1 MAASRRSAALALA
14 GGLLLSVLWG
24 LVAVG
29 AVFDGREHRSQKRTP
44 ILAEEGVGQRPAG
57 WYREG
62 ADTVDGRQFSVV
74 GLVNGVPTA
83 PPPPGIPRWPV
94 PGEAF
99 VSPALLV
106 SAEADEVRHRYG
118 RLAGAIAPDGLT
130 DNAEFFVYY
139 QPPAPV
145 APAVENW
152 EPLARFGADTAYAW
166 AGEGRGLSRGQ
177 ARLLVAL
184 LGLPA
189 VFLAVVTLLSLL
201 PQAGRRASGISGAP
215 DRAVAPPRRTIG
227 DSLGPILGLLVGISA
242 AGLALAVLSR
252 RGFTLPLTE
261 YPVSAAD
268 LASTVGRLPLLG
280 AAVLLF
286 LSASLA
292 ALTVAHRLW
301 SRRLA
306 ARPTRRTPIRPT
318 GGRRFAELR
327 SELLQWTL
335 LIGSVLAVW
344 GAVTGGDTG
353 LVMVGLGVLASSLV
367 LPFLVVRLSRR
378 VGRWLGARAHRDDK
392 DGLRYGARMI
402 ESQVRAPL
410 ALAAMLVVAMSILGG
425 MHVVLTMRIA
435 PVAES
440 LRLVEVAGH
449 QVVSVRSPSL
459 SRDIE
464 EFDETVGGDR
474 VLRIYLAEG
483 DGFLGPQAV
492 PEPRLRIVGSCAA
505 LRLIGELPECPTAG
519 QPLQDAYRSYHP
531 FGGLLIATGV
541 LPDSSASGPPDVQI
555 GGQPETGRLH
565 RAIIMNGDGE
575 AGYGEIK
582 RTAYATLALPEVTL
596 PGQEWRGVAVI
607 GADNARW
614 LVLTGY
620 AVVLLAALTCGI
632 AGAASGLRFRRPD
645 VVRRGSALRELLCGV
660 SMPLVIASV
669 VVAVVALAQGAA
681 LTGALRSGV
690 QPFSLI
696 GFSVPAVAV
705 ISTVVCVAAA
715 LVVRP
720 AGRMGR

>member
-1 MAASRRSAALALA
+1 MSLALA
-14 GGLLLSVLWG
+14 GGMLLSVLWG
-24 LVAVG
+24 LVAVE
-29 AVFDGREHRSQKRTP
+29 ALFDGREHRSRERTP
-44 ILAEEGVGQRPAG
+44 VLAEKAVGQPPAG

-62 ADTVDGRQFSVV
+62 ADTVDDRQFSVV
-74 GLVNGVPTA
+74 GLVNEVPTA
-83 PPPPGIPRWPV
+83 PPPPGIPRWPA

-99 VSPALLV
+99 VSPALLA
-106 SAEADEVRHRYG
+106 SGEADEVRHRYG
-118 RLAGAIAPDGLT
+118 RLAGTIAPDGLT
-130 DNAEFFVYY
+130 DGAEFFVYY
-139 QPPAPV
+139 QPPGPV
-145 APAVENW
+145 AAAVEGW
-152 EPLARFGADTAYAW
+152 EPVARFGAETGYAW
-166 AGEGRGLSRGQ
+166 AGEGRGLSRNQ

-189 VFLAVVTLLSLL
+189 AFLAFVALGSLL
-201 PQAGRRASGISGAP
+201 PHAGRPVSGVPTAP
-215 DRAVAPPRRTIG
+215 GGPARRVIG
-227 DSLGPILGLLVGISA
+227 DGLGPFLALLAGICT

-252 RGFTLPLTE
+252 RSFTLPLTE
-261 YPVSAAD
+261 YPVDAAD
-268 LASTVGRLPLLG
+268 LATTIGRLPLLG
-280 AAVLLF
+280 AAVLIF
-286 LSASLA
+286 LSTVLA
-292 ALTVAHRLW
+292 ALTVAHLLW

-306 ARPTRRTPIRPT
+306 ARPTRGTPIRPT
-318 GGRRFAELR
+318 EGRFAELR

-335 LIGSVLAVW
+335 LIGFVLGVW

-367 LPFLVVRLSRR
+367 LPFLVVRLSRSI
-378 VGRWLGARAHRDDK
+378 GRWLSARAHRDDRE
-392 DGLRYGARMI
+392 GLRRGARMM

-410 ALAAMLVVAMSILGG
+410 ALAAMLVIALSVLGG
-425 MHVVLTMRIA
+425 LHVVLTMRIA

-464 EFDETVGGDR
+464 EFDDSVAGDR

-483 DGFLGPQAV
+483 DEFLGPQAV

-505 LRLIGELPECPTAG
+505 LRLIGDLTECPTVG
-519 QPLQDAYRSYHP
+519 SPLQDAYRSYHP

-541 LPDSSASGPPDVQI
+541 LPDSSASGPADVQI
-555 GGQPETGRLH
+555 GGQPGSDRLH
-565 RAIIMNGDGE
+565 SAIVMNGGGE

-596 PGQEWRGVAVI
+596 PGQEWRGVAVT

-632 AGAASGLRFRRPD
+632 AGTASGLRLRRPD
-645 VVRRGSALRELLCGV
+645 VARPGSTLRELLYGV
-660 SMPLVIASV
+660 SMPLVTASI
-669 VVAVVALAQGAA
+669 VVAIVALAQGAA
-681 LTGALRSGV
+681 LTGALRSGA
-690 QPFSLI
+690 QAFSLI

-720 AGRMGR
+720 ASRADR